1 MRNPLERVLHS
12 LILCGVSLILT
23 ESGRMKIAF
32 IIADNNQNN
41 LVVLFETV
49 KVQSIILTEVS
60 D

>member
-1 MRNPLERVLHS
+1 
-12 LILCGVSLILT
+12 
-23 ESGRMKIAF
+23 MKIAF